1 MSVKL
6 PNDTIGML
14 LTDVSRLLRGAF
26 DRTISAA
33 GLGLTPG
40 EARALIQVAA
50 SGGIKQ
56 TEIAQRMGIEPM
68 TLSTYL
74 DRLEG
79 LGLVAR
85 VADPNDRRA
94 KHVVLTD
101 QADGVMLAIQ
111 ADVTRMMESV
121 TAGLGEEARAMLRQ
135 SLLTLRDNLQAI
147 DPSCPSG
154 RTPAPPPAPA
164 EIKA

>member
-26 DRTISAA
+26 DRTILAA

-40 EARALIQVAA
+40 EARALVQVAA
-50 SGGIKQ
+50 SEGIKQ
-56 TEIAQRMGIEPM
+56 AEIAQRMGIEPM

-79 LGLVAR
+79 LGLVSR
-85 VADPNDRRA
+85 VADPTDRRA
-94 KHVVLTD
+94 KHVMLTD
-101 QADGVMLAIQ
+101 QADGIVLSIQ
-111 ADVTRMMESV
+111 ASLRTMMDNVTD
-121 TAGLGEEARAMLRQ
+121 GLDEEARAALRL
-135 SLLTLRDNLQAI
+135 SLLTLRDNLQAV
-147 DPSCPSG
+147 DGCPPTRSPSRED
-154 RTPAPPPAPA
+154 RT
-164 EIKA
+164 